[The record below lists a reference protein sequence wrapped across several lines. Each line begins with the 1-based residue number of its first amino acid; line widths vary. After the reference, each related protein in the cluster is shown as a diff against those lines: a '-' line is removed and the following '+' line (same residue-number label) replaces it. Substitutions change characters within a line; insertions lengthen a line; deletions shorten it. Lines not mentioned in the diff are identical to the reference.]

1 MTGGRTGRRPGNVD
15 TREAILVAARG
26 RFAAAGYRGASIRA
40 IAGDAGV
47 DPALVHHYFGTKRAL
62 FAAVLEVPADP
73 AEVARRIVDAPRDE
87 VGAAVVR
94 TFLSVW
100 GSPERRERLRV
111 ILASAA
117 TDPAVAAMVRDF
129 AVDALLGPV
138 AEGLDVDRP
147 QVRATLAASQMI
159 GFAFLGYVLRIESL
173 ESLDVEEVVAL
184 YGPTVQHHLTGD
196 LDGLGVTG

>member
-1 MTGGRTGRRPGNVD
+1 MTGGRTGRRPGNLD
-15 TREAILVAARG
+15 TRESILVAARG

-40 IAGDAGV
+40 IAADAGV

-87 VGAAVVR
+87 IGAAVVR
-94 TFLSVW
+94 TFLAVW
-100 GSPERRERLRV
+100 GRPEHRERLRV

-117 TDPAVAAMVRDF
+117 TDPEVAAMVRDF

-138 AEGLDVDRP
+138 ADRLDVDRP
-147 QVRATLAASQMI
+147 RVRASAAASQMI
-159 GFAFLGYVLRIESL
+159 GFALLAYVIGVESL
-173 ESLDVEEVVAL
+173 ASLDVDEVVAL

-196 LDGLGVTG
+196 LDTQDLSG